1 MERSSHYVAPV
12 GLFNFLVEKVWDG
25 ARETSFIFYFSE
37 PMDYTKTFISSESP
51 NGTNAAGPGPHTLRT
66 TGLH

>member
-1 MERSSHYVAPV
+1 MERSSHYVAPA
-12 GLFNFLVEKVWDG
+12 GLFSFLVEKVWDG

-37 PMDYTKTFISSESP
+37 PMDYTIISSESP